1 MEGEQEQQQQVQQEG
16 TVDDPLFSD
25 IGAEEGPT
33 RIESLCMN
41 CHENGMTNL
50 LLTKIPSFKEI
61 ILMSFH
67 CKHCGFRNN
76 EIQFGGTIAERG
88 CLYKLVITDKGDL
101 NRQVVKS
108 DAASIYIPE
117 LDFEIPPLTQKGTLN
132 TVEGFLL
139 QSIEGLNQGQ
149 EERRTVAPDVATQI
163 DAFVAKL
170 EALKQGDKKFTFIID
185 DPAGNSFVE
194 NPSAPAADPNLTIT
208 HYERNREQNRAL
220 GISQALGEEDEDD
233 DEEREAETDRQ
244 QQTLQKRG
252 GGGGGL
258 LSGADAEALVK
269 RAEESAAEP
278 LEEVMKFPETCGLC
292 GKRGETR
299 MCVAHIPHF
308 KDVIIMAFMCEACGY
323 KSNEVK
329 SGGAIAAKGC
339 KVTLRVT
346 NADDLNR
353 DVLKSETAGLEIP
366 ELELGLVPGTL
377 GGKFSTIEGLLT
389 TIRDDLKNNPFLR
402 GDSAAS
408 SNRMIQLIEGLDDL
422 LAFRSGPFTLVLDD
436 PVANSYLQN
445 IYAPDDDPN
454 MIVEEYERSWDQN
467 EELGLNDM
475 KTENYREDTDDEE
488 DDKKEEKKDED
499 EAEQKSS

>member
-1 MEGEQEQQQQVQQEG
+1 MEGQQTEIQ
-16 TVDDPLFSD
+16 DNNDPIFADL
-25 IGAEEGPT
+25 GADEGPT

-50 LLTKIPSFKEI
+50 LLTKIPSFKEV

-88 CLYKLVITDKGDL
+88 CIYKLVVTDKNDL

-132 TVEGFLL
+132 TIEGFLM
-139 QSIEGLNQGQ
+139 QAIEGLNQGQ
-149 EERRTVAPDVATQI
+149 EERRAAAPSVAAQI
-163 DAFVAKL
+163 DAFTAKL
-170 EALKQGDKKFTFIID
+170 EELKEGGKKFTFIID

-220 GISQALGEEDEDD
+220 GISQAYGEDGEGEE
-233 DEEREAETDRQ
+233 EEEEEG
-244 QQTLQKRG
+244 QKEPKKS
-252 GGGGGL
+252 GGGGL

-269 RAEESAAEP
+269 RAEEGGADH

-329 SGGAIAAKGC
+329 SGGAIAPKGC
-339 KVTLRVT
+339 KITLRLT

-408 SNRMIQLIEGLDDL
+408 AGRMVSLIEGLDDL

-445 IYAPDDDPN
+445 IYAPDEDPN
-454 MIVEEYERSWDQN
+454 MTVEEYERSWDQN
-467 EELGLNDM
+467 EDLGLNDM
-475 KTENYREDTDDEE
+475 KTENYREDGEE
-488 DDKKEEKKDED
+488 DDDDKGDK
-499 EAEQKSS
+499 EAEAKANEEVKPAETQQP